1 VSTFLEVFFAFIS
14 GGITLWGLLQVEKY
28 LKRHREALDY
38 GTGER
43 TAHEFLKTQA
53 TQLQQ
58 AAARLSKPHVAP
70 PATFPPPPHPTT
82 GWGTW
87 PAPTPEP
94 PWPYGGKHEG
104 TTAMQQVAPPAPPA
118 PPTEAPIDPKGF

>member
-28 LKRHREALDY
+28 LKRRRDEPA
-38 GTGER
+38 GER
-43 TAHEFLKTQA
+43 TAHEFLKAQA

-70 PATFPPPPHPTT
+70 PATFSPPPHPTT
-82 GWGTW
+82 GWGNW
-87 PAPTPEP
+87 PP
-94 PWPYGGKHEG
+94 PVPGPAWPYSPGRHEE
-104 TTAMQQVAPPAPPA
+104 TAAMPPAHP
-118 PPTEAPIDPKGF
+118 PIDPKAH